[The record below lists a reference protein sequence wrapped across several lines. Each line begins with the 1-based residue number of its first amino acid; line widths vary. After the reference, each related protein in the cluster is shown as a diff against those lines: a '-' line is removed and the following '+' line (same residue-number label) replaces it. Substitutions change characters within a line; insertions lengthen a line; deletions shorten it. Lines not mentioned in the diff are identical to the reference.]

1 MNLVCTIMDQDGR
14 PQLELES
21 KSYHQWAQMK
31 EERERVTRP
40 PTRFQFEISNLVVCL
55 ALAWLWPCP

>member
-1 MNLVCTIMDQDGR
+1 MDQDGR
-14 PQLELES
+14 RQSELES

-40 PTRFQFEISNLVVCL
+40 PTRFQFEISNLVVRL